1 MSTKTALKVIPRKH
15 ATRGHANHGWLKT
28 FHTFSFASYFDPNF
42 DKWGPLRVINED
54 RVEAGTGFGTHQH
67 REFEIWSYIVDG
79 ELEHKDS
86 MGNLEIM
93 KRGDIQMTSAGT
105 GIAHSEYNRN
115 AEKQAYF
122 LQIWGLPN
130 TRGLSPKYYN
140 RHFSDDEKRDRLVKV
155 VAPAESEGVSDERNA
170 EGPAPV
176 HAALSMYASIL
187 SPKSSVK
194 HTLSS
199 TKTKAYLHNI
209 MRSGYRGPN
218 ATASDK
224 FEDGGALVQLN
235 NGLIFEEGDGAFIS
249 VDASAAQADGA
260 REIEIKNVGERD
272 AEFLLFEM
280 SD

>member
-1 MSTKTALKVIPRKH
+1 MSTKAALKVVPRKH

-28 FHTFSFASYFDPNF
+28 FHTFSFASYFDPRF
-42 DKWGPLRVINED
+42 DQWGPLRVINED

-93 KRGDIQMTSAGT
+93 RRGDIQMTSTGT

-115 AEKQAYF
+115 PSKQVHF

-130 TRGLSPKYYN
+130 KRGLSPKYYN
-140 RHFSDDEKRDRLVKV
+140 RHFSDDEKRDKLVKV
-155 VAPAESEGVSDERNA
+155 VAPAESEGVSDERGA
-170 EGPAPV
+170 KGPAPV

-187 SPKSSVK
+187 SPKASIK
-194 HTLSS
+194 HTLAPS
-199 TKTKAYLHNI
+199 TTKAYLHNI
-209 MRSGYRGPN
+209 MRSGYRAPSVS
-218 ATASDK
+218 ASDK
-224 FEDGGALVQLN
+224 FEDGGAMVQLN
-235 NGLIFEEGDGAFIS
+235 AGLILEEGDGAFVTVS
-249 VDASAAQADGA
+249 TGAEDHDARQ
-260 REIEIKNVGERD
+260 IEVKNVGDRD

-280 SD
+280 SE